1 MSTGRLI
8 VLEGVDGSGTTT
20 QARLL
25 GQALT
30 QLGRQAVLTA
40 EPTTGPVGVLLRKA
54 LTHSLLDAREMPVE
68 LDFAALALLFAAD
81 RLDHN
86 TRVLRPALAAGK
98 AVISDRYTLSS
109 LLYQSLTAPPDRD
122 WLPWLR
128 QINAQALVPDL
139 VLVLDVPAKTASER
153 RQSRGGAA
161 ELFERERL
169 QQRLCEAYATAE
181 SAWPGVDIRHL
192 DGARR
197 ADDVAREILEH
208 VLQLLGPSQQGD
220 RP

>member
-1 MSTGRLI
+1 MSAGRLI

-30 QLGRQAVLTA
+30 RLGRQAVLTA
-40 EPTTGPVGVLLRKA
+40 EPTAGPVGALLRRA
-54 LTHSLLDAREMPVE
+54 LTHALRDAADQPVE

-98 AVISDRYTLSS
+98 SVISDRYTLSS
-109 LLYQSLTAPPDRD
+109 LLYQSLTAPQDRD

-161 ELFERERL
+161 ELFERESL
-169 QQRLCEAYATAE
+169 QRRLCEAYASAE
-181 SAWPGVDIRHL
+181 SAWPGVNIRHL
-192 DGARR
+192 DGARP
-197 ADDVAREILEH
+197 AAQVAGEILEN
-208 VLQLLGPSQQGD
+208 VLEVLGAPQQDD